1 MTDEKYYYELSN
13 ENTGESLL
21 CSVDLPIKSEKL
33 PELCCLDGYTARQ
46 VSKEYFE
53 RERANE

>member
-1 MTDEKYYYELSN
+1 MADEKCYYELSN

-21 CSVDLPIKSEKL
+21 CSMNLPIKPEKL
-33 PELCCLDGYTARQ
+33 PEMFCLDGYTARQ

-53 RERANE
+53 RESANE